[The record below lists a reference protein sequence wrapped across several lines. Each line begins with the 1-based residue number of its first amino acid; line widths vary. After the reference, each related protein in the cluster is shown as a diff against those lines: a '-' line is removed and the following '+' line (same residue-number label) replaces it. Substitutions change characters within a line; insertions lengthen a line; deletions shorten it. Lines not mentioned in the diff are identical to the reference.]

1 MQNIRFHAANFCLQ
15 VCTLKFHTTFE
26 WLLENLRFSLEW
38 NAHVGNVIIQRVNI
52 QTCEIFN
59 IAHVINVKSNELSPP
74 FTRSQRDLKFHFNL
88 MLWNDSY
95 PNTLTSCRN
104 CFTPLSSLAVPRRY
118 RKKNSCIIHT
128 ISAFSVSYR
137 SRPTV
142 GGSMILWDRV
152 SLLKNRR
159 HDNLRKLSSAFDNRV
174 RYRHAWYIPREIVAH
189 RVPLKFNRTNHIPQG
204 GKE

>member
-1 MQNIRFHAANFCLQ
+1 MNSHRL
-15 VCTLKFHTTFE
+15 
-26 WLLENLRFSLEW
+26 
-38 NAHVGNVIIQRVNI
+38 
-52 QTCEIFN
+52 
-59 IAHVINVKSNELSPP
+59 
-74 FTRSQRDLKFHFNL
+74 FTHSQRDLKFHFNL

-104 CFTPLSSLAVPRRY
+104 CFTPLSSLAVPRKY

-128 ISAFSVSYR
+128 ISTFLESYR

-159 HDNLRKLSSAFDNRV
+159 HDNLRKLSPAFDNRV

-189 RVPLKFNRTNHIPQG
+189 RIPLKFNRTNHIPQG
-204 GKE
+204 GPGKNNTSAGKCIRIPTCAATASKRFEEETCHRCQMIEL